1 MSYIRAE
8 EVLPAEVLAV
18 IQEYVDGQMLYIPR
32 KPEHKKMWGACTATK
47 KSLELRNSHICT
59 KFQKGTSVKEPAAI
73 IEIIVLTVCPVSM
86 LTMNRETEPVTAAVI
101 WMPLPFGSGKMEN
114 GRLSTDAGSAVP

>member
-59 KFQKGTSVKEPAAI
+59 KFQKGTSVKELADEYFLTEKSVQRI
-73 IEIIVLTVCPVSM
+73 IRNFKPSQDSCNDKKHLSE
-86 LTMNRETEPVTAAVI
+86 E
-101 WMPLPFGSGKMEN
+101 EN
-114 GRLSTDAGSAVP
+114 